1 MNHPIRTVPQLASIL
16 QGHRKQAGLT
26 QIQAASK
33 VGLLAKTIS
42 NLETDPGSSSIAS
55 LFKLL
60 SALDLELVL
69 RPKDKSSKTGD
80 EGW

>member
-1 MNHPIRTVPQLASIL
+1 MNQSIRTVPQLASIL
-16 QGHRKQAGLT
+16 QGHRKQVGLT
-26 QIQAASK
+26 QAQAASK

-42 NLETDPGSSSIAS
+42 GLETNPGSSSIAS

-69 RPKDKSSKTGD
+69 KPKDESRKTDD

>member
-1 MNHPIRTVPQLASIL
+1 MNQPIRTVPQLASIL

-42 NLETDPGSSSIAS
+42 SLETNPGSSSITS

-69 RPKDKSSKTGD
+69 KPKDKSNKTGD

>member
-69 RPKDKSSKTGD
+69 RPKDKSNKTGD